1 MFLLRTNVSTAA
13 ITKPLLVDE
22 AKTHMRVTSDD
33 DDTYIDSLIKAA
45 VKSVEQ
51 YTNRVLITQTIEGWA
66 DSVPDA
72 NDFNLIP
79 APVQSVTEIKSYS
92 TADVASVFASTNY
105 RVDTVGARV
114 HLNWGKTW
122 PTGTRS
128 YDAFY
133 VKWVAGYGLAS
144 AVPDGFKH
152 AIRLLVSH
160 WYENREPVLIGSISK
175 ELEVMVADLIRP
187 YKIFLFT

>member
-22 AKTHMRVTSDD
+22 AKTHMRITSDD
-33 DDTYIDSLIKAA
+33 DDSYIDSLIKAA
-45 VKSVEQ
+45 VKWVEQ
-51 YTNRVLITQTIEGWA
+51 YTNRVLITQTLEGWA
-66 DSVPDA
+66 DAIPEED
-72 NDFNLIP
+72 DFRLIP

-92 TADVASVFASTNY
+92 TADVSTTFSSTYY
-105 RVDTVGARV
+105 RVDTVGGRV
-114 HLNWGKTW
+114 HLNWGQTW
-122 PTGTRS
+122 PTGLRA

-160 WYENREPVLIGSISK
+160 WFENREPVLIGSISK
-175 ELEVMVADLIRP
+175 ELETMVVEILHS
-187 YKIFLFT
+187 YKIFLLT